1 MKAFTPNMIIKR
13 SKGSS
18 VESFGAM
25 MFGGSSIISKRSYSK
40 YFWMGHGFNSKQ
52 KGSRELHT

>member
-1 MKAFTPNMIIKR
+1 MIIKR